1 VDPKSTFVKRFG
13 DLIALLRV
21 DPGND
26 AAQDLA
32 LAAAAAVV
40 ESEPLEVE
48 AGLEWSVI
56 PDELTLKGRL
66 LARQVDLI
74 RIAAGAEP
82 HELLALARA
91 LSHDVSPVVSS
102 SSIEVEMV
110 RLLSP
115 PPQAPVPPAPGA
127 VTAASTPSAVQPR
140 RGAERRTGT
149 ERRRPGRAQY
159 LGIDRR
165 RDAERRVTGERRLY
179 LVKSQKAEIAQLHE
193 SLTRSAR
200 SLAWE
205 AVLATALALIRLVP
219 KVPAAERRGFGIQ
232 VRRAVPRR
240 VVESLVDL
248 AERDAGLRER
258 AAEAL
263 RWIGLDAAE
272 VILDRLVQGEA
283 LGVRT
288 FYYDVLGGM
297 PGVYP
302 LITPLLAGHHP
313 HEIRHAAV
321 LLGRL
326 GHPAAIDELIPLMA
340 HRDESVRLA
349 GVRAMGEI
357 HEGAAAEP
365 LRQALHH
372 PDGRTRAAA
381 AEAIAVWRGGAL
393 ALLLVGALE
402 TERDRDAWHALVTAL
417 GRLGT
422 VESSAALAG
431 VAMTRRGL
439 LRRQGY
445 STGQRLAAVEALGL
459 ADSPPARTM
468 LERLAR
474 DADGV
479 VRYAAGRIL
488 QADRQR
494 AG

>member
-1 VDPKSTFVKRFG
+1 
-13 DLIALLRV
+13 
-21 DPGND
+21 
-26 AAQDLA
+26 
-32 LAAAAAVV
+32 
-40 ESEPLEVE
+40 
-48 AGLEWSVI
+48 
-56 PDELTLKGRL
+56 
-66 LARQVDLI
+66 
-74 RIAAGAEP
+74 
-82 HELLALARA
+82 
-91 LSHDVSPVVSS
+91 
-102 SSIEVEMV
+102 VEMV

-115 PPQAPVPPAPGA
+115 PPQSPPPPAPGA
-127 VTAASTPSAVQPR
+127 VAAEPAVQPS
-140 RGAERRTGT
+140 RGAERRTWT

-165 RDAERRVTGERRLY
+165 RGADRRITGERRLY
-179 LVKSQKAEIAQLHE
+179 LLKGQQTQIAQLHE
-193 SLTRSAR
+193 VLTRSAR
-200 SLAWE
+200 SMAWE
-205 AVLATALALIRLVP
+205 AVLALALIRLVP
-219 KVPAAERRGFGIQ
+219 KLPAAERRGFGIQ

-240 VVESLVDL
+240 AVESLVDL

-258 AAEAL
+258 AAETL

-302 LITPLLAGHHP
+302 LITPLLSSHHP
-313 HEIRHAAV
+313 HEIRHAAA

-349 GVRAMGEI
+349 CLRAMGEI
-357 HEGAAAEP
+357 HEGPAAEP

-402 TERDRDAWHALVTAL
+402 TERDRDAWHALVAAL

-422 VESSAALAG
+422 VESSGALVG
-431 VAMTRRGL
+431 VAMTRRSI

-459 ADSPPARTM
+459 ADSPPARAM